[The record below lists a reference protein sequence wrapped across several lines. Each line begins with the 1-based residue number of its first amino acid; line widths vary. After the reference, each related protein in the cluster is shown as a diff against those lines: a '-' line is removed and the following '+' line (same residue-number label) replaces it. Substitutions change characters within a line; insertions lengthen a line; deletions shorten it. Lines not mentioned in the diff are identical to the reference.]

1 MKTVP
6 DTVYTVYP
14 GLYLMRDLKSLSA
27 SHQVSSFFEVSA
39 RITLFSIMIKNIP
52 DARILDSA
60 AGSRGRQHIRLLP
73 I

>member
-1 MKTVP
+1 
-6 DTVYTVYP
+6 
-14 GLYLMRDLKSLSA
+14 MRDLKSLSA
-27 SHQVSSFFEVSA
+27 SHQVSSFFEVST

-52 DARILDSA
+52 NARILDSA